1 MCVCVPN
8 TYIWELFIFIIT
20 VTNIMKYKFGE
31 GIYRK
36 QPISKLIRDL
46 PQKKGVG
53 REFLE
58 KWVNG

>member
-46 PQKKGVG
+46 PQKKEWG
-53 REFLE
+53 ESF
-58 KWVNG
+58 